1 MGTDRLAR
9 VRLDYDTVGVTLV
22 GSELLLEHVRF
33 LYRGFLGEKHSASPS
48 YEVDWDPRRARFR
61 VRLGADVELEGQ
73 GEAEALEALDW
84 YVASHLLGD
93 LDAGVV
99 VLHAAC
105 LELPRGGLLTLVA
118 PSGGGK
124 STLAAALLQLGCR
137 FLSDEFVP
145 IDHESLRP
153 WAYPRAL
160 GLKNGSPIGQDAFEA
175 ERCVNR
181 RPETVRWLRPRRQL
195 SPGPQGQAIRVI
207 LNVAFGSGVG
217 VKLEPLSPA
226 RILALMFGQAPM
238 LADDRSAGF
247 ASLAELAEKV
257 PGYRLTYDDAAP
269 AARRLLAVA
278 GQPEG
283 FP

>member
-1 MGTDRLAR
+1 MSADRRAR
-9 VRLDYDTVGVTLV
+9 VTFKYDAAGVTLV
-22 GSELLLEHVRF
+22 GSGFLLDHVRF
-33 LYRGFLGEKHSASPS
+33 LYRGFLGEKCSASPS
-48 YEVDWDPRRARFR
+48 YEVDWDPRRARYR
-61 VRLGADVELEGQ
+61 VCRGADVELEGE
-73 GEAEALEALDW
+73 GEEEALEALDW
-84 YVASHLLGD
+84 YVSSHLLGD
-93 LDAGVV
+93 LEAGVV

-145 IDHESLRP
+145 IDHGSLRP

-160 GLKNGSPIGQDAFEA
+160 GLKNGAPIGQGAFEA
-175 ERCVNR
+175 ERRVGR
-181 RPETVRWLRPRRQL
+181 RPAAVRWLRPRRQA

-207 LNVAFGSGVG
+207 LNVTFGSGVG

-226 RILALMFGQAPM
+226 RILALLLGQAPM

-257 PGYRLTYDDAAP
+257 PGYRIAYDDAAP

-278 GQPEG
+278 GELGGVP
-283 FP
+283 

>member
-1 MGTDRLAR
+1 MGADQPVR
-9 VRLDYDTVGVTLV
+9 VTLSYDSVGVTLA
-22 GSELLLEHVRF
+22 GPERLLEHVRF
-33 LYRGFLGEKHSASPS
+33 LYRDFLGERRASSPG
-48 YEVDWDPRRARFR
+48 YEVDWIPWGARFR
-61 VRLGADVELEGQ
+61 LRFGPDVELEGE

-93 LDAGVV
+93 PVGIV

-105 LELPRGGLLTLVA
+105 VEMPRGGLLLLVA

-124 STLAAALLQLGCR
+124 STLSAALLQLGCR

-160 GLKNGSPIGQDAFEA
+160 GLKNGAPIGRDAFEA
-175 ERCVNR
+175 ERCVGR
-181 RPETVRWLRPRRQL
+181 RTDRVRWLRPRRL
-195 SPGPQGQAIRVI
+195 RSPGPQGHAIRAI
-207 LNVAFGSGVG
+207 LSVAFAPAGG

-226 RILALMFGQAPM
+226 RILALMLGQAPM

-247 ASLAELAEKV
+247 ASIAQLAAKA
-257 PGYRLTYDDAAP
+257 PGYHLAYDNAAA

-278 GQPEG
+278 DQAGG
-283 FP
+283 IT